1 MTQFNMKPYIAEKAK
16 VGLLFFLKIV
26 DRVCSLWLYK
36 TLYKFP
42 LGKYIDV
49 VVDHD
54 MRGMRFLPIPCPQ
67 FVYHKRFGELQAEY
81 AKLSGNAPAK
91 GKISRKEEITFIQYQ
106 IFFYS
111 HALKLIVEFD
121 NMQGCIDFLNKNGF
135 EGTREEII
143 NAVTGELMGLKSNLD
158 DLEAMEKAENPDK
171 PQTEKQKISRAD
183 YSKTIAVANKNGYP
197 ITYKTSVG
205 DFINALNL
213 QREEV
218 ARLNSK
224 K

>member
-1 MTQFNMKPYIAEKAK
+1 MQFKLKPYVAEKAK
-16 VGLLFFLKIV
+16 VGLLFFIKLTEKI
-26 DRVCSLWLYK
+26 CGLWLYK

-54 MRGMRFLPIPCPQ
+54 FTGMRFLPLPCPR
-67 FVYHKRFGELQAEY
+67 FVYLKRFGELQAEY
-81 AKLSGNAPAK
+81 AKLAGNAEHK
-91 GKISRKEEITFIQYQ
+91 GKVNRQNEITFIQYQ
-106 IFFYS
+106 IFFFS
-111 HALKLIVEFD
+111 HALKLIVDFD

-158 DLEAMEKAENPDK
+158 DLMALEKIDTPK
-171 PQTEKQKISRAD
+171 TEKQKITRAD

-213 QREEV
+213 HREEV

>member
-1 MTQFNMKPYIAEKAK
+1 MIQFNLKPYIAEKAK
-16 VGLLFFLKIV
+16 VGLLFLMKVV
-26 DRVCSLWLYK
+26 DKVCSLWLYK

-67 FVYHKRFGELQAEY
+67 FVYHKRFGELQEEY
-81 AKLSGNAPAK
+81 AKLSGSAQK
-91 GKISRKEEITFIQYQ
+91 EGRVSRKEEITFIQYQ

-111 HALKLIVEFD
+111 HALKLIVDFD
-121 NMQGCIDFLNKNGF
+121 NMQGAIDFLNKNGF
-135 EGTREEII
+135 EGTREELI
-143 NAVTGELMGLKSNLD
+143 NAVSGELMGLKSNLD
-158 DLEAMEKAENPDK
+158 DLEAMEKAENP
-171 PQTEKQKISRAD
+171 QTEKKKISRAD

-218 ARLNSK
+218 ARLKSNK
-224 K
+224 